1 MQAHKKETLPGRLIT
16 AAWLGVVVGCLLALA
31 PSTVRAQTPSS
42 PFEDEELVPRL
53 KFNNATV
60 DIVLDDFAEKTA
72 RTLLKAPGVPRVNIS
87 LKSEGE
93 LTLDEYL
100 QAIETV
106 LSMNGIALLP
116 VGDKFLKVVPVKQA
130 REEAMPIGIGLVEQ
144 RAETDRLVSQM
155 IPLTHIAIAEARTTI
170 ESLKHSFGQI
180 HLFER
185 TNSILLTDTAANIN
199 RIIEILA
206 YIDQPVEAREEP
218 HVVVIR
224 YAKAGEIKS
233 KLEEIIA
240 DQQKEA
246 QKSTVPAPKRSGSPG
261 VVRRAARVPGVIRAP
276 KAAEAAADMAMLVAL
291 AERGI
296 IRGKVKIIA
305 DERTNILIVIT
316 RPENMA
322 FFEKIITVLDVETD
336 PDVVVKIIRL
346 EYADAESVA
355 GTLNTLIGKPDKALP
370 DAARAAAG
378 KKGASSADL
387 KEYVARQT
395 EGAAVKKDK
404 SKIGELSAENIKI
417 LPDKRTN
424 ALLIMASKADYAAI
438 EELIKSMDMM
448 LSQVLIEVV
457 IFKIGLLAEHE
468 RGMDWIQRA
477 MVAYEEQP
485 DGTRRPLSAFA
496 GTAGGGSDRARMRN
510 PLAATSIAGL
520 AGAPG
525 NLTYY
530 FTFFNLNVDAIVK
543 LVASDNRSQIVASPR
558 ILTTDNKEATINVTK
573 EKYFFKG
580 LKFVSTSGSGG
591 GEWVDDVVM
600 RQVGNKLTV
609 TPHINEKKFVVME
622 IKQTLEEEGA
632 GQDIVG
638 GGGITTTWPTIDSS
652 ELTASIAVRSGETIV
667 LGGLVSTT
675 LKQEESKVPLL
686 GDIPILGGL
695 FKSRSTDND
704 RSEIVAFITP
714 YVLDTPEEIYDESMR
729 RQDAME
735 TDVSWPEG
743 SHSKLAERAPPADPP
758 VPERKSLGER
768 IMDSIRALKP
778 SESGESAR
786 ETPREPIAQEEAV
799 AAPEPEPVPVDED
812 GDAAQDPPALAR
824 DEGPDLDPETAKYIK
839 RQTRRYR
846 RTLRK
851 VDDRIERD
859 LKESGKL

>member
-1 MQAHKKETLPGRLIT
+1 MQALRKETLPGRLRRLV
-16 AAWLGVVVGCLLALA
+16 WLGVAVGCLWVLA
-31 PSTVRAQTPSS
+31 PCPVRAQTPSS
-42 PFEDEELVPRL
+42 PFEGEELVPRL

-60 DIVLDDFAEKTA
+60 SIVLDDYAEKTA
-72 RTLLKAPGVPRVNIS
+72 RTLLKAPGVPNVNIS

-116 VGDKFLKVVPVKQA
+116 VGEKFLKVVPVKQA
-130 REEAMPIGIGLVEQ
+130 REEAMPIGVGLVEQ

-155 IPLTHIAIAEARTTI
+155 IPLTHIAIAEARTAI
-170 ESLKHSFGQI
+170 ETLKHSFGQI

-199 RIIEILA
+199 RIIEILS

-224 YAKAGEIKS
+224 YAKAGEIKA

-240 DQQKEA
+240 DQQKEE

-261 VVRRAARVPGVIRAP
+261 VERRAAGIPGVIRAP
-276 KAAEAAADMAMLVAL
+276 KAVEEPAVNMAELVEM

-305 DERTNILIVIT
+305 DDRTNILIVIT

-355 GTLNTLIGKPDKALP
+355 GTLNTLVGKPDKTVP
-370 DAARAAAG
+370 EAARAAAG
-378 KKGASSADL
+378 AKGASSAEL
-387 KEYVARQT
+387 KEYVERQT
-395 EGAAVKKDK
+395 EGAAVAKAK

-424 ALLIMASKADYAAI
+424 ALLIMASKADFAAI
-438 EELIKSMDMM
+438 EELVQSMDMM

-457 IFKIGLLAEHE
+457 IFKINRLAVHE
-468 RGMDWIQRA
+468 RGVDWIQRA

-496 GTAGGGSDRARMRN
+496 GSAGGGTDRGSIRN

-530 FTFFNLNVDAIVK
+530 LTLFNLNLDAIVK
-543 LVASDNRSQIVASPR
+543 LVASDIRTQIVASPR

-600 RQVGNKLTV
+600 RQIGNKLTV

-622 IKQTLEEEGA
+622 IKQTLEEEGT
-632 GQDIVG
+632 GQAITG
-638 GGGITTTWPTIDSS
+638 GGGEVTKWPTIDSS
-652 ELTASIAVRSGETIV
+652 EMTASIAVRSGETIV

-675 LKQEESKVPLL
+675 LGNDEFKVPLL
-686 GDIPILGGL
+686 GDIPIVGNL
-695 FKSRSTDND
+695 FKSKDKDDD

-714 YVLDTPEEIYDESMR
+714 YVLDTPEEIHAESMR

-735 TDVSWPEG
+735 TEVAWPEG
-743 SHSKLAERAPPADPP
+743 SHSKLAERTPGPPP
-758 VPERKSLGER
+758 VPERKSLWER
-768 IMDSIRALKP
+768 IRDSARAVKGT
-778 SESGESAR
+778 SGE
-786 ETPREPIAQEEAV
+786 ETAGDTPGEPVVSEEV
-799 AAPEPEPVPVDED
+799 EPEPVEQEADAGQED
-812 GDAAQDPPALAR
+812 PAFA
-824 DEGPDLDPETAKYIK
+824 GNQASDLDPETAEYIE

-846 RTLRK
+846 RSLRK
-851 VDDRIERD
+851 ADDRIERD
-859 LKESGKL
+859 LEEEGKL